1 MRHSLPFVIGVDEVG
16 RAASRR
22 RASPQTYV
30 VGVDEVGRGP
40 LAGPLVVGAVMMPR
54 AVYKRKRNNP
64 LYGIRDSKKL
74 SAVKRNAWRVRV
86 MSDARFASA
95 VSSVGPATI
104 DRIGITAALEKAVSG
119 VLKNLGRKTKR
130 NIASAAFVYL
140 DGSLH
145 APPEFAQE
153 TVIGGDERIP
163 IVSAASIIAKVAR
176 DTYMIRLDA
185 RWPAYGFARHKG
197 YGTKIHYAALRKF
210 GPTPVH
216 RRSFLR

>member
-1 MRHSLPFVIGVDEVG
+1 MRHNLPFVI
-16 RAASRR
+16 
-22 RASPQTYV
+22 
-30 VGVDEVGRGP
+30 GVDEVGRGP

-54 AVYKRKRNNP
+54 AVYGRGRNNP

-74 SAVKRNAWRVRV
+74 SAAKRNVWRARV
-86 MSDARFASA
+86 TGDVRFASA
-95 VSSVGPATI
+95 VFSVGPSTI
-104 DRIGITAALEKAVSG
+104 DRVGITAALEKAVSG
-119 VLKNLGRKTKR
+119 VLRNLGRKTKR
-130 NIASAAFVYL
+130 NIASRAFVYL

-176 DTYMIRLDA
+176 DKYMVRLDA
-185 RWPAYGFARHKG
+185 RLPAYGFARHKG
-197 YGTKIHYAALRKF
+197 YGTRAHYAALRKF

-216 RRSFLR
+216 RSSFLKS